1 MHGEW
6 NGLQA
11 LFLGECPYAYY
22 IHCMAH
28 RLKLALVAA
37 SREVIPVHQFFSKL
51 TFVVNFFSVSSK
63 HNSELQSVQI
73 HEITNMI
80 AIDELETSKGA
91 NQIGTLWKTGDTR
104 WGSHF
109 HSVYSLIKMFKATCE
124 VLQSI
129 VKRGSNYSQRGNAN
143 SIYNLIT
150 SFDFV
155 FILHLVKEILGITYI
170 LCQALQQKSQDILNA
185 MHHVSTTRALVQKMR
200 EDGWDSF
207 LETTKSFCEKYEID
221 VSDMSGLY
229 IMGRGRSCHQ
239 KDQITIEHHYQ
250 IDLSTA
256 TIDSQLQELNSRFSE
271 KTMEFITL
279 SSALDPKDGFK

>member
-1 MHGEW
+1 MLLIMAKPQKTLDAFFKRKDSSESPTSLTPCQINVEHSTLAQEQRPPKSPRIESRKDDNLNSLQRDPGLRQQIW
-6 NGLQA
+6 NYLVNERDEIRRAYIKAG
-11 LFLGECPYAYY
+11 PYHVVLSKYP
-22 IHCMAH
+22 
-28 RLKLALVAA
+28 A
-37 SREVIPVHQFFSKL
+37 SGPEDHPRRFQ
-51 TFVVNFFSVSSK
+51 SSC
-63 HNSELQSVQI
+63 
-73 HEITNMI
+73 
-80 AIDELETSKGA
+80 
-91 NQIGTLWKTGDTR
+91 
-104 WGSHF
+104 
-109 HSVYSLIKMFKATCE
+109 LIKMFKATCE

-129 VKRGSNYSQRGNAN
+129 VKRGSNYSQP
-143 SIYNLIT
+143 
-150 SFDFV
+150 
-155 FILHLVKEILGITYI
+155 
-170 LCQALQQKSQDILNA
+170 ALQQKSQDILNA
-185 MHHVSTTRALVQKMR
+185 MHHLSTTRALVQKLR